1 MTNEEMTTMTREIRE
16 VATIVK
22 GGEYMSLYPD
32 GSIGRPKIDM
42 LPSGEWKITGAVT
55 LNNLGGITRR
65 YSLAEILA
73 RPSAIPWL
81 HKNGKQKTFVE
92 DLDHGTRRL
101 WGSPEHHIY

>member
-1 MTNEEMTTMTREIRE
+1 MTMKQDKREA
-16 VATIVK
+16 ATIVR
-22 GGEYMSLYPD
+22 GGEYMALYLD

-55 LNNLGGITRR
+55 LSKLGRITRR

-73 RPSAIPWL
+73 DPSAVPWL

-92 DLDHGTRRL
+92 DLDHGTKRL
-101 WGSPEHHIY
+101 WVSPQHYIY